1 VEGEPAHVGR
11 ADPDTRPAQLDQSP
25 GGRIDQGRIRAKHS
39 FQRWLELAYDMP
51 LGERADPVHLH
62 VPVEH
67 PHSVRPQPGKR
78 ASLRRTRHT
87 AQYFDPSAAPITK
100 ADARWAIEKAT
111 EALAGTTIL
120 LSNTPH
126 DRFA

>member
-11 ADPDTRPAQLDQSP
+11 VDSDTRAAQDQSP

-62 VPVEH
+62 VLVEH

-78 ASLRRTRHT
+78 VGRALR
-87 AQYFDPSAAPITK
+87 SAGSR
-100 ADARWAIEKAT
+100 RWPKLDDKIRQ
-111 EALAGTTIL
+111 
-120 LSNTPH
+120 H
-126 DRFA
+126 